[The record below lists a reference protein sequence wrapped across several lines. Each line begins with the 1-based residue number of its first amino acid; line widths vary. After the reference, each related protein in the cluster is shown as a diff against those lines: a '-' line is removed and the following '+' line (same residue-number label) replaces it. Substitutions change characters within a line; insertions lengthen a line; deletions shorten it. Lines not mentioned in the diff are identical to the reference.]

1 MEEENK
7 RLSQEKEDLESELV
21 STTSMTTESELTSL
35 KRMKR
40 DMEAKVL
47 ELEDELDEAS
57 LKLDNLQQ
65 TKARLELANQ
75 TIKQQHAKELEGRE
89 EELEQVKV
97 TLNKKLKSV
106 TQQLDEV
113 HEEKQTAVKV
123 GTI

>member
-7 RLSQEKEDLESELV
+7 RLSQEKEDLEAELV
-21 STTSMTTESELTSL
+21 ATTSMTTESELTSL

-75 TIKQQHAKELEGRE
+75 TLKQQHVKELEGRE

-123 GTI
+123 GII

>member
-1 MEEENK
+1 
-7 RLSQEKEDLESELV
+7 
-21 STTSMTTESELTSL
+21 MTTESELTSL

-47 ELEDELDEAS
+47 ELEDELDES
-57 LKLDNLQQ
+57 TLKLDNLQQ

-75 TIKQQHAKELEGRE
+75 TLKQQHSKELEGRE

-97 TLNKKLKSV
+97 TLNKKLKSL

-113 HEEKQTAVKV
+113 HAEKQAAVKV
-123 GTI
+123 GTRVHILA

>member
-1 MEEENK
+1 
-7 RLSQEKEDLESELV
+7 
-21 STTSMTTESELTSL
+21 MTTESELTSL

-47 ELEDELDEAS
+47 ELEDELDES
-57 LKLDNLQQ
+57 TLKLDNLQQ

-75 TIKQQHAKELEGRE
+75 TLKQQHGKELEGRE

-97 TLNKKLKSV
+97 TLNKKLKSL
-106 TQQLDEV
+106 TQQMDEV
-113 HEEKQTAVKV
+113 HEEKQAAVKV